1 MLPFQYVNLRMN
13 TSIHFFKKN
22 CNNTT
27 LIWKRIRQLL
37 TPKSKSKIH
46 PNTVKVKDRDIVNT
60 VDIAIANVFKI
71 FFIDFGPNLSKTIY
85 GSSKPF
91 KNFLNNSSLN
101 FPVQKKYINLYHN
114 YINEKL

>member
-1 MLPFQYVNLRMN
+1 MRKSKNEYFKSFFQ
-13 TSIHFFKKN
+13 KN
-22 CNNTT
+22 GNNTT
-27 LIWKRIRQLL
+27 LIRKGIRQLL

-46 PNTVKVKDRDIVNT
+46 PNIVKVKDRDIVNAI
-60 VDIAIANVFKI
+60 DIAIANVFNI
-71 FFIDFGPNLSKTIY
+71 FFIDIDPNLSKTIY

-101 FPVQKKYINLYHN
+101 FPVQKRYINLYHN